1 MLPDEDYEGEYHEIA
16 DYEFNYSSSGSF
28 SSGPPVNFDPQEKNI
43 LKYSKRKKLRFLG

>member
-1 MLPDEDYEGEYHEIA
+1 MLPDEDYEGEDHEIA
-16 DYEFNYSSSGSF
+16 DYESYYSYSSSS